1 MEVQANR
8 NKIVSCTICGKRMR
22 SDTLKRHIRI
32 HKDILSMTDEEVRI
46 ELRERHAE
54 SLRREERR
62 KKVLEIA
69 LEENIPSSDCNEVA
83 LFSNDTTNSVSLR
96 EDMNYNN
103 QEYIAKIELG
113 EQIATI
119 MIDDNIREQSLSKE
133 HKEALKFYRNQ
144 MTRTNIQ
151 DVELRP
157 WQQHLFEIIKIPSE
171 REVIWI
177 IGKDGNEGKSWF
189 QDYVESCFG
198 FNRVARLDLR
208 IKHKDSCN
216 ILKKRPL
223 SSIDTFLFN
232 DGRSIPPD
240 EHTYYRILENI
251 KDGFATSSKYD
262 NDIIKFKRPNTV
274 IVFSNIMPDW
284 GKLSMDR
291 WKSYRI
297 ESNQLVIH
305 GDMDKI

>member
-8 NKIVSCTICGKRMR
+8 HKIVSCTICGKRMR

-32 HKDILSMTDEEVRI
+32 HKDILSMTDEEVRV

-83 LFSNDTTNSVSLR
+83 LFSYDTTNSVSLR

-113 EQIATI
+113 EQIAAI

-198 FNRVARLDLR
+198 FNRAVRLDLR
-208 IKHKDSCN
+208 IKNKDRCN

>member
-8 NKIVSCTICGKRMR
+8 HKIVSCTVCGKRMR

-32 HKDILSMTDEEVRI
+32 HKDILSMTDEEVRV

-62 KKVLEIA
+62 KKVLKIA

-83 LFSNDTTNSVSLR
+83 LFSYDTTNSVSLR

-113 EQIATI
+113 EQIAAI

-198 FNRVARLDLR
+198 FNRAVRLDLR
-208 IKHKDSCN
+208 IKNKDRCN

>member
-83 LFSNDTTNSVSLR
+83 LFSYDTTNSVSLR

>member
-8 NKIVSCTICGKRMR
+8 HKIVSCTVCGKRMR

-32 HKDILSMTDEEVRI
+32 HKDILSMTDEEVRV

-62 KKVLEIA
+62 KKVLKIA

-83 LFSNDTTNSVSLR
+83 LFSYDTTNSVSLR

-113 EQIATI
+113 EQIAAI

-198 FNRVARLDLR
+198 FNRVVRLDLR

-216 ILKKRPL
+216 ILKKDLCRLLIL
-223 SSIDTFLFN
+223 SCSMM
-232 DGRSIPPD
+232 D
-240 EHTYYRILENI
+240 EVFHLMNI
-251 KDGFATSSKYD
+251 H
-262 NDIIKFKRPNTV
+262 I
-274 IVFSNIMPDW
+274 IVF
-284 GKLSMDR
+284 
-291 WKSYRI
+291 WKI
-297 ESNQLVIH
+297 LKTVLQHHQNMIT
-305 GDMDKI
+305 I

>member
-1 MEVQANR
+1 MEVQVNR
-8 NKIVSCTICGKRMR
+8 HKIVSCTICGKRIR

-32 HKDILSMTDEEVRI
+32 HKDILSMTDEEVRV

-54 SLRREERR
+54 NLRREERR

-83 LFSNDTTNSVSLR
+83 LFSYDTTNSVSLR

-144 MTRTNIQ
+144 MTRMNIQ

-157 WQQHLFEIIKIPSE
+157 WQQRLFEIIKIPSE

-198 FNRVARLDLR
+198 FNRVVRLDLR

-232 DGRSIPPD
+232 DGRSVPPD

-251 KDGFATSSKYD
+251 KDGCATSSKYD

-274 IVFSNIMPDW
+274 IVFSNIIPDW

-305 GDMDKI
+305 GDTDKI

>member
-8 NKIVSCTICGKRMR
+8 HKIVSCTICGKRMR

-32 HKDILSMTDEEVRI
+32 HKDILSMTDEEVRV

-83 LFSNDTTNSVSLR
+83 LFSYDTTNSVSLR

-119 MIDDNIREQSLSKE
+119 MIDDNIREKSLSKE

-198 FNRVARLDLR
+198 FNRVVRLDLR

>member
-1 MEVQANR
+1 MEVQVNR
-8 NKIVSCTICGKRMR
+8 HKIVSCTICGKRMR

-32 HKDILSMTDEEVRI
+32 HKDILSMTDEEVRV

-54 SLRREERR
+54 NLRREERR

-69 LEENIPSSDCNEVA
+69 SEENIPSSDCNEVA
-83 LFSNDTTNSVSLR
+83 LFSYDTTNSVSLR

-144 MTRTNIQ
+144 MTRMNIQ

-157 WQQHLFEIIKIPSE
+157 WQQRLFEIIKIPSE

-198 FNRVARLDLR
+198 FNRVVRLDLR

-232 DGRSIPPD
+232 DGRSVPPD

-251 KDGFATSSKYD
+251 KDGCATSSKYD

-274 IVFSNIMPDW
+274 IVFSNIIPDW

-305 GDMDKI
+305 GDTDKI

>member
-32 HKDILSMTDEEVRI
+32 HKDILSMTDEEVRV

>member
-8 NKIVSCTICGKRMR
+8 HKIVSCTICGKRMQ

-32 HKDILSMTDEEVRI
+32 HKDILSMTDEEVRV

-83 LFSNDTTNSVSLR
+83 LFSYDTTNSVSLR

>member
-1 MEVQANR
+1 MEVQVNR
-8 NKIVSCTICGKRMR
+8 HKIVSCAICGERIR

-32 HKDILSMTDEEVRI
+32 HKDILSMTDEEVRV

-54 SLRREERR
+54 NLRREERR

-83 LFSNDTTNSVSLR
+83 LFSYDTTNSVSLR

-144 MTRTNIQ
+144 MTRMDIQ
-151 DVELRP
+151 DVELRS
-157 WQQHLFEIIKIPSE
+157 WQQRLFEIIKIPSE

-198 FNRVARLDLR
+198 FNRVVRLDLR

-251 KDGFATSSKYD
+251 KDGCATSSKYD

-274 IVFSNIMPDW
+274 IVFSNIIPDW

-305 GDMDKI
+305 GDTDKI

>member
-8 NKIVSCTICGKRMR
+8 HKIVSCTICGKRMR

-32 HKDILSMTDEEVRI
+32 HKDILSMTDEEVRV

-83 LFSNDTTNSVSLR
+83 LFSYDTTNSVSLR

-113 EQIATI
+113 EQIAAI

-198 FNRVARLDLR
+198 FNRVVRLDLR

>member
-32 HKDILSMTDEEVRI
+32 HKDILSMTDEEVRV

-83 LFSNDTTNSVSLR
+83 LFSYDTTNSVSLR
-96 EDMNYNN
+96 ENMNYNN

-198 FNRVARLDLR
+198 FNRVVRLDLR

-262 NDIIKFKRPNTV
+262 NDIIKFKKPNTV

>member
-32 HKDILSMTDEEVRI
+32 HKDILSMTDEEVRV

-198 FNRVARLDLR
+198 FNRVVRLDLR

>member
-8 NKIVSCTICGKRMR
+8 HKIVSCTICGKRMR

-32 HKDILSMTDEEVRI
+32 HKDILSMTDEEVRV

-83 LFSNDTTNSVSLR
+83 LFSYDTTNSVSLR

-198 FNRVARLDLR
+198 FNRVVRLDLR

>member
-32 HKDILSMTDEEVRI
+32 HKDILSMTDEEVRV

-83 LFSNDTTNSVSLR
+83 LFSYDTTNSVSLR

-198 FNRVARLDLR
+198 FNRVVRLDLR

>member
-32 HKDILSMTDEEVRI
+32 HKDILSMTDEEVRV

-198 FNRVARLDLR
+198 FNRVLRLDLR

>member
-32 HKDILSMTDEEVRI
+32 HKDILSMTDEEVRV

-83 LFSNDTTNSVSLR
+83 LFSYDTTNSVSLR
-96 EDMNYNN
+96 ENMNYNN

-262 NDIIKFKRPNTV
+262 NDIIKFKKPNTV

-305 GDMDKI
+305 GDMDEI

>member
-32 HKDILSMTDEEVRI
+32 HKDILSMTDEEVRV

-83 LFSNDTTNSVSLR
+83 LFSYDTTNSVSLR
-96 EDMNYNN
+96 ENMNYNN

>member
-32 HKDILSMTDEEVRI
+32 HKDILSMTDEEVRV

-83 LFSNDTTNSVSLR
+83 LFSYDTTNSVSLR

>member
-8 NKIVSCTICGKRMR
+8 HKIVSCTVCGKRMR

-32 HKDILSMTDEEVRI
+32 HKDILSMTDEEVRV

-83 LFSNDTTNSVSLR
+83 LFSYDTTNSVSLR

-113 EQIATI
+113 EQIAAI

-198 FNRVARLDLR
+198 FNRVVRLDLR

>member
-1 MEVQANR
+1 MEVQVNR
-8 NKIVSCTICGKRMR
+8 HKIVSCTICGKRMR

-32 HKDILSMTDEEVRI
+32 HKDILSMTDEEVRV

-54 SLRREERR
+54 NLRREERR

-83 LFSNDTTNSVSLR
+83 LFSYDTTNSVSLR

-144 MTRTNIQ
+144 MTRMNIQ

-157 WQQHLFEIIKIPSE
+157 WQQRLFEIIKIPSE

-198 FNRVARLDLR
+198 FNRVVRLDLR

-232 DGRSIPPD
+232 DGRSVPPD

-251 KDGFATSSKYD
+251 KDGCATSSKYD

-274 IVFSNIMPDW
+274 IVFSNIIPDW